1 MTLCLCFILSWVLP
15 LCSMQYHHS
24 APDLDRGRK
33 TSDIWALY
41 FHWDPWNWGL
51 IYILDA
57 VAFSEMYKQIC
68 VPSNVLLYLLLFLI
82 CNVSFSEAA
91 LSRDLP
97 KIPVIDFRF
106 TSCTVGLTSVWLSG
120 RQCENQSVM
129 LSTKTF
135 HSSSKQRTHRC

>member
-1 MTLCLCFILSWVLP
+1 MEEERHLT
-15 LCSMQYHHS
+15 Y
-24 APDLDRGRK
+24 GRYISTEIQGTE
-33 TSDIWALY
+33 TSFTFWMLLH
-41 FHWDPWNWGL
+41 FP
-51 IYILDA
+51 
-57 VAFSEMYKQIC
+57 EMYKHIC

-97 KIPVIDFRF
+97 KILVIDFRF
-106 TSCTVGLTSVWLSG
+106 TSCTVGVTSVWLSG